1 MISIGAIPFYQ
12 RLPVLVRETECRR
25 IELQRL
31 DRDQLR
37 TLVETWMDL
46 SQSDSNRLV
55 DYLALHSDGNPFYAT
70 ELMRTLHDRGLLAH
84 RAGGWELA
92 ALDQLVLPPL
102 LVHVID
108 SRISRLGDAMREW
121 LAIAAVIGQEIPL
134 PVWSDVAGMHED
146 QLLATVERA
155 IDAHVMEANDQGTS
169 VRFVHALTR
178 NALYE
183 SVLPPRRREWHRR
196 VARTLMASHSR
207 IRTGGVPPANGRRAR
222 RLALA
227 GKAAERARN
236 AYAWASAIE
245 RYRAAVEHLRAC
257 RDQSI
262 RSRKGRCSTPWPS
275 SSDFPRPTRQRTP
288 WSKHDDCRGWRMIR
302 SESRIAL
309 GARHL
314 ALLLESISDPD
325 SRSIRAMIESLQP
338 LIHDGSLDNASVQ
351 QFIGGEVFSLRPGAV
366 YAGDPGPQ
374 IPVEMSLGELIDAHL
389 ELVVWLQAAAGID
402 RSGAASE

>member
-1 MISIGAIPFYQ
+1 MDGSAQSRHFDGVSSRRRLVLPVGQEDDQAELLEDLSAAIDGDGRVVVIGGEAGIGKTTLVRSLAGVAGERNVRVLETSCFELYSTPAFGPWLDLFANLDQDPALPAAPAGFAGGSMQRVTDQAALFASVRDYFIELTRVSPVLLVLEDLHWSDPASLDLLRDLSRRARRMRMMMVITYRTDDLDRSNPFYQ

-108 SRISRLGDAMREW
+108 SRISRLGNAMREW
-121 LAIAAVIGQEIPL
+121 LAIAAVIGQEVPL
-134 PVWSDVAGMHED
+134 PVWLDVAGMHED

-155 IDAHVMEANDQGTS
+155 IDAHVMEANDQGSS

-178 NALYE
+178 NAL
-183 SVLPPRRREWHRR
+183 
-196 VARTLMASHSR
+196 
-207 IRTGGVPPANGRRAR
+207 
-222 RLALA
+222 
-227 GKAAERARN
+227 
-236 AYAWASAIE
+236 
-245 RYRAAVEHLRAC
+245 
-257 RDQSI
+257 
-262 RSRKGRCSTPWPS
+262 
-275 SSDFPRPTRQRTP
+275 
-288 WSKHDDCRGWRMIR
+288 
-302 SESRIAL
+302 
-309 GARHL
+309 
-314 ALLLESISDPD
+314 
-325 SRSIRAMIESLQP
+325 
-338 LIHDGSLDNASVQ
+338 
-351 QFIGGEVFSLRPGAV
+351 
-366 YAGDPGPQ
+366 
-374 IPVEMSLGELIDAHL
+374 
-389 ELVVWLQAAAGID
+389 
-402 RSGAASE
+402 